1 MQPWSLGLIQ
11 KPGGRGRV
19 LNARRPMWTV
29 PRQPTSGTVFKPPNG
44 VNLGAIKTHI
54 FLPISLTEIQ
64 LKTTRPTTTH
74 RHWPGNGRVAGLPTG
89 TPRPPTARGRR
100 PRHIATRHTAQ
111 AARPS
116 PQPLPK

>member
-1 MQPWSLGLIQ
+1 WSLGLIQ

-29 PRQPTSGTVFKPPNG
+29 PRQSTSGTVFKPPNG

-64 LKTTRPTTTH
+64 LKTTRPTPTQ
-74 RHWPGNGRVAGLPTG
+74 RHWPGNGRVAALPTRP
-89 TPRPPTARGRR
+89 PRPPRAR
-100 PRHIATRHTAQ
+100 PAPPAHIPPRHTAQ